1 MGHRGTAPETSV
13 RCVDMSS
20 TFTPAKFDDTW
31 IYRLTKFP
39 WPEPAPSKDEVRR
52 HSWGMVYKSNKAFA
66 TPLGVEAIN
75 ARAAKYYK
83 TSLEQNW
90 GVTGA
95 QEAYQVIDALLEG
108 GQHVE
113 DDLVLPLAYAVK
125 DVPERELDVEVE
137 EKVEF
142 LKDFFIAQGAD
153 PRRGERKF
161 RYLVRML
168 RSEGFAKAA
177 APALPAT
184 TRAWDIIRVHNVGGP
199 ATELGWISPEEFLQI
214 SDKAVAALQRYFVS
228 WADVA
233 ASFWWGRMIWASDGE
248 PDVTAAMKDQSQRLT
263 ELLAHSDSPW
273 VRVPL
278 HDIQA
283 EEPFA
288 SLGGLH

>member
-1 MGHRGTAPETSV
+1 
-13 RCVDMSS
+13 MSP
-20 TFTPAKFDDTW
+20 TFTPAKFDDSSL
-31 IYRLTKFP
+31 YRFAKFP

-52 HSWGMVYKSNKAFA
+52 HSWGMTYKHNKAFA
-66 TPLGVEAIN
+66 TPLGVENIN
-75 ARAAKYYK
+75 ARAVKYYK
-83 TSLEQNW
+83 ASLEQNW

-95 QEAYQVIDALLEG
+95 QEAHQVIDALLEG
-108 GQHVE
+108 NQHVE
-113 DDLVLPLAYAVK
+113 NDLLLPLAYAVK
-125 DVPERELDVEVE
+125 DISENELEAEMEERI
-137 EKVEF
+137 EF
-142 LKDFFIAQGAD
+142 LKDFFVVQGVD
-153 PRRGERKF
+153 PRGAEHKF

-168 RSEGFAKAA
+168 RSENFVKAA

-184 TRAWDIIRVHNVGGP
+184 TRAWDIIRIHSVGGA

-248 PDVTAAMKDQSQRLT
+248 PDVAAAMKDQSQRLT

-278 HDIQA
+278 HDIVA
-283 EEPFA
+283 EEPFS
-288 SLGGLH
+288 SLDGLH

>member
-1 MGHRGTAPETSV
+1 
-13 RCVDMSS
+13 MSP
-20 TFTPAKFDDTW
+20 TFTPAKFDDSSL
-31 IYRLTKFP
+31 YRFAKFP

-52 HSWGMVYKSNKAFA
+52 HSWGMTYKHNKAFA
-66 TPLGVEAIN
+66 TPLGVENIN
-75 ARAAKYYK
+75 ARAVKYYK
-83 TSLEQNW
+83 ASLEQNW

-95 QEAYQVIDALLEG
+95 QEAHQVIDALLEG
-108 GQHVE
+108 NQHVE
-113 DDLVLPLAYAVK
+113 NDLLLPLAYAVK
-125 DVPERELDVEVE
+125 DISENELEAEMEERI
-137 EKVEF
+137 EF
-142 LKDFFIAQGAD
+142 LKDFFVVQGVD
-153 PRRGERKF
+153 PRGAEHKF

-168 RSEGFAKAA
+168 RSENFAKAA

-184 TRAWDIIRVHNVGGP
+184 TRAWDIIRIHSVGGA

-248 PDVTAAMKDQSQRLT
+248 PDVAAAMKDQSQRLT

-278 HDIQA
+278 HDIVA
-283 EEPFA
+283 EEPFS
-288 SLGGLH
+288 SLDGLH

>member
-1 MGHRGTAPETSV
+1 M
-13 RCVDMSS
+13 
-20 TFTPAKFDDTW
+20 
-31 IYRLTKFP
+31 
-39 WPEPAPSKDEVRR
+39 RR
-52 HSWGMVYKSNKAFA
+52 HSWGMLYKSNKAFA

-113 DDLVLPLAYAVK
+113 NDLLLPLAYAVK
-125 DVPERELDVEVE
+125 DISENELEAEMEERI
-137 EKVEF
+137 EF
-142 LKDFFIAQGAD
+142 LKDFFVVQGVD
-153 PRRGERKF
+153 PRGAEHKF

-184 TRAWDIIRVHNVGGP
+184 TRAWDIIRVHSVGGA

-263 ELLAHSDSPW
+263 ELLAHSESPW

-278 HDIQA
+278 HDIVA
-283 EEPFA
+283 EEPFS
-288 SLGGLH
+288 SLDGLH

>member
-1 MGHRGTAPETSV
+1 ME
-13 RCVDMSS
+13 
-20 TFTPAKFDDTW
+20 
-31 IYRLTKFP
+31 
-39 WPEPAPSKDEVRR
+39 
-52 HSWGMVYKSNKAFA
+52 N
-66 TPLGVEAIN
+66 
-75 ARAAKYYK
+75 
-83 TSLEQNW
+83 
-90 GVTGA
+90 
-95 QEAYQVIDALLEG
+95 
-108 GQHVE
+108 
-113 DDLVLPLAYAVK
+113 DLVLPLAYAVK
-125 DVPERELDVEVE
+125 NVPERELDAEVE

-153 PRRGERKF
+153 PRLGEHKF

-177 APALPAT
+177 APALPTT
-184 TRAWDIIRVHNVGGP
+184 TRAWDIIRVHAVGGP

-248 PDVTAAMKDQSQRLT
+248 PDVVAAMKDQSQRLT

-283 EEPFA
+283 EEPFS